1 MINDPSAFAFWL
13 NGFVELHGQPP
24 TPAQWDMI
32 KEHLALVFTKVTG
45 KPKEPARPAA
55 ARTES
60 EPRYCY
66 QAGGGNAEQSAE
78 SKLDELRCSA
88 NLATASMTRLCD
100 LVSEGAIC
108 GTTEFPLDLSKE
120 SSESITNIVHRS
132 C

>member
-1 MINDPSAFAFWL
+1 M
-13 NGFVELHGQPP
+13 ELHGERP

-45 KPKEPARPAA
+45 KPKEPGRPAA

-60 EPRYCY
+60 EPRYCS

-108 GTTEFPLDLSKE
+108 GTTEFQVDLNQPE
-120 SSESITNIVHRS
+120 HGDLLNTVTRTY
-132 C
+132 